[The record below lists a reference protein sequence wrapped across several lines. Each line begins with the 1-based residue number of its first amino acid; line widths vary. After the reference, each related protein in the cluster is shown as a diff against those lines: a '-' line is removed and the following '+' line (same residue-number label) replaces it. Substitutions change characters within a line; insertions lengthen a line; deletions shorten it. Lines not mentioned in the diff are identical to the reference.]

1 MRPRRPNV
9 WNQRSEAFRAVL
21 LLEHVVCDFLS
32 GLVST
37 AAFGSFVSLVVLGL
51 MSIEDAVTM
60 LSQG

>member
-1 MRPRRPNV
+1 M
-9 WNQRSEAFRAVL
+9 L
-21 LLEHVVCDFLS
+21 LLEHVVCDCLS